1 MPVQPPASGPV
12 EAYLFDLDGVLRV
25 WDDSEITAIEA
36 RAGLAPGR
44 LRAAAYDL
52 DRYGPALLGE
62 VSDEEWRASVVSALL
77 AECGS
82 PDVAVD
88 VVLDWS
94 ARMGRVDPEVAEV
107 LAGIRAAGG
116 QIALVVNATTRLE
129 LDLVVLGL
137 DTAVD
142 TVVSSAR
149 TGIALPDAAMYEI
162 AAGILAVPVPH
173 CAYVG
178 PHAELV
184 AGAER
189 IGMSGHLFDGVT
201 GLRATVEALS
211 AR

>member
-1 MPVQPPASGPV
+1 MSNEPV

-25 WDDSEITAIEA
+25 WDDAELGAIES
-36 RAGLAPGR
+36 RAGLEPGR
-44 LRAAAYDL
+44 LTALAYDL

-62 VSDEEWRASVVSALL
+62 ITDNDWRASVVGALM
-77 AECGS
+77 AEGM
-82 PDVAVD
+82 PADTAVE

-94 ARMGRVDPEVAEV
+94 QRMGRVDPDVAEV
-107 LAGIRAAGG
+107 IASIRAGGG
-116 QIALVVNATTRLE
+116 QVALVANATDRLE

-137 DTAVD
+137 DEVLD
-142 TVVSSAR
+142 TIVSSAR

-162 AAGILAVPVPH
+162 AAGILAVPAPR

-178 PHAELV
+178 RHADLV

-189 IGMSGHLFDGVT
+189 IGMTGHLFDGAA
-201 GLRATVEALS
+201 GLRSLVEQLS

>member
-1 MPVQPPASGPV
+1 MGGDKEPI
-12 EAYLFDLDGVLRV
+12 EAYLFDLDGVLRL
-25 WDDSEITAIEA
+25 WDEAEIGAIEA
-36 RAGLAPGR
+36 RAGLKPGR
-44 LRAAAYDL
+44 LTAVAYDL
-52 DRYGPALLGE
+52 DRYGPAMLGE
-62 VSDEEWRASVVSALL
+62 VTDNDWRASVVGALVADGL
-77 AECGS
+77 P
-82 PDVAVD
+82 PDVAVE

-94 ARMGRVDPEVAEV
+94 ANLGRVDAEVAEV
-107 LAGIRAAGG
+107 IGGIRANGG
-116 QIALVVNATTRLE
+116 QVALVVNSTDRLE

-137 DTAVD
+137 DSAID

-162 AAGILAVPVPH
+162 AAGILAVPAPR

-189 IGMSGHLFDGVT
+189 IGMTGHLFDGVS

>member
-1 MPVQPPASGPV
+1 MAVDKEPI
-12 EAYLFDLDGVLRV
+12 EAYLFDLDGVLRL
-25 WDDSEITAIEA
+25 WDAAEIGAIEA

-44 LRAAAYDL
+44 LTAVAYDL
-52 DRYGPALLGE
+52 DRYGPAMLGE
-62 VSDEEWRASVVSALL
+62 ITDNDWRASVVGALVADGL
-77 AECGS
+77 QA
-82 PDVAVD
+82 DVAVEA
-88 VVLDWS
+88 VLDWS
-94 ARMGRVDPEVAEV
+94 ANLGRVDPDVASV
-107 LAGIRAAGG
+107 IGGIRESGG
-116 QIALVVNATTRLE
+116 QVALVVNSTDRLE

-137 DTAVD
+137 DAAVD

-162 AAGILAVPVPH
+162 AAGILAVPAPR

-189 IGMSGHLFDGVT
+189 IGMTGHLFDGVS

>member
-1 MPVQPPASGPV
+1 MAGDKEPI
-12 EAYLFDLDGVLRV
+12 EAYLFDLDGVLRR
-25 WDDSEITAIEA
+25 WDDAEIATIEV

-44 LRAAAYDL
+44 LNALAYDL

-62 VSDEEWRASVVSALL
+62 ITDNDWRAAVVSALL
-77 AECGS
+77 AEGLTA
-82 PDVAVD
+82 DAAIE

-94 ARMGRVDPEVAEV
+94 QHLGRVDPDVAAV
-107 LAGIRAAGG
+107 VADIRSAGG
-116 QIALVVNATTRLE
+116 QVALVVNATDRLE

-137 DTAVD
+137 DAMVD
-142 TVVSSAR
+142 TIVSSAR

-162 AAGILAVPVPH
+162 AAGILAVPAPR

-189 IGMSGHLFDGVT
+189 IGMTGHLFVGVA

>member
-1 MPVQPPASGPV
+1 MGAEEPIQAF
-12 EAYLFDLDGVLRV
+12 LFDLDGVLRV
-25 WDDSEITAIEA
+25 WDDEVAAIEA

-44 LRAAAYDL
+44 LEAVAYDL

-62 VSDEEWRASVVSALL
+62 ISDEEWRAAVVSALV

-82 PDVAVD
+82 PDVAID
-88 VVLDWS
+88 AVLDWS
-94 ARMGRVDPEVAEV
+94 ARMGRVDPEVAAV
-107 LAGIRAAGG
+107 IAGLREAGT
-116 QIALVVNATTRLE
+116 QVALVVNATTRLE

-137 DTAVD
+137 DEAVD

-162 AAGILAVPVPH
+162 AAGILAVPVPR

-178 PHAELV
+178 PRAELV

-189 IGMSGHLFDGVT
+189 IGMVGHRYVSAP
-201 GLRATVEALS
+201 GLRAMVEGT
-211 AR
+211 RH